1 MDILR
6 DIRIAGK
13 NAAVER
19 SINLS
24 ITDRLAEASDESHA
38 YIGRTRLA
46 EQKDACDFNFVLLY
60 SYSLLLACIY

>member
-13 NAAVER
+13 NTAVER

-38 YIGRTRLA
+38 YRENQTSGAKRCL
-46 EQKDACDFNFVLLY
+46 
-60 SYSLLLACIY
+60 